1 MLIVAITDFRDKT
14 TAKRKDKM
22 QVIKKGTL
30 IECDETLAKDRIN
43 LGLAIEVLNP
53 EILSPKTDK
62 NFFNMF
68 SDKKTG
74 NEEE

>member
-1 MLIVAITDFRDKT
+1 MLIIAATDFRDKT

-30 IECDETLAKDRIN
+30 IECDEKLAKDRIT

-62 NFFNMF
+62 NFFSLFN
-68 SDKKTG
+68 DKKP
-74 NEEE
+74 EEE

>member
-1 MLIVAITDFRDKT
+1 MLIVAITDFKDKT

-30 IECDETLAKDRIN
+30 IECDEKLAKDRIT

-53 EILSPKTDK
+53 EILSSKTEK

>member
-1 MLIVAITDFRDKT
+1 MLIIAITDFKDKT

-30 IECDETLAKDRIN
+30 IECDEKLAKDRIT

-62 NFFNMF
+62 TFFGLFNE
-68 SDKKTG
+68 KKPEG
-74 NEEE
+74 E